1 MFAVEVWNIGAFAEV
16 FGAEGDHA
24 LAADGAEP
32 GVGGRVAVQDG
43 DEGGVSGEGGEDGFD
58 VGAGGSVAFAAGA
71 GGGGPAGVEAVGAG
85 DGEEAGAGGFGQ
97 EFGEGGFGF
106 RRDGAL
112 VGQGDAGAGGGV
124 TQWAPAMTWAGSRV
138 RGFCSRAR
146 VERRSQT
153 AEPSGFCI
161 WAKAWRR
168 RMASSST

>member
-1 MFAVEVWNIGAFAEV
+1 MGAGIQDGVGVQAVFAVEVWNIGAFAEV

-32 GVGGRVAVQDG
+32 GVGGRVAVQDC

-112 VGQGDAGAGGGV
+112 VGQGDAGAGGGGGDPV
-124 TQWAPAMTWAGSRV
+124 GAGDDV
-138 RGFCSRAR
+138 GGVQGAGFLFQGA
-146 VERRSQT
+146 
-153 AEPSGFCI
+153 G
-161 WAKAWRR
+161 
-168 RMASSST
+168 